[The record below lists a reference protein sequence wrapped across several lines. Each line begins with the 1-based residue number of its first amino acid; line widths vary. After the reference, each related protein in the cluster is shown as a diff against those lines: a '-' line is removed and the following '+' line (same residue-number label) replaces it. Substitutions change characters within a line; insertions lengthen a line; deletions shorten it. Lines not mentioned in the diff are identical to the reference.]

1 MNFLCGY
8 RIKEYKNRL
17 YQRVFFFFFFGV
29 CVWKGFYELLF
40 ICIAQQFTV
49 FLKIVLHFLN
59 NPRYFPHKEI
69 VSIHKALQARARPQ
83 SLILSR

>member
-17 YQRVFFFFFFGV
+17 YQRVFFFFLV

-49 FLKIVLHFLN
+49 FLKIGLHFLN
-59 NPRYFPHKEI
+59 NSRYFPHKEI
-69 VSIHKALQARARPQ
+69 VSIHKALQARAQPQ